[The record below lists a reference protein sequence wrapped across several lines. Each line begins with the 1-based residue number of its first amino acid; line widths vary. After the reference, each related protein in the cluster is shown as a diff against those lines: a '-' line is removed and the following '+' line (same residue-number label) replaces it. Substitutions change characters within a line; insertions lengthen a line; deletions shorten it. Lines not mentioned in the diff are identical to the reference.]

1 MAYIKKRGKT
11 WSVQISWYSNDERK
25 YKTKSGFATK
35 RDAQKWANEMCSSSR
50 AASSSK
56 AR

>member
-25 YKTKSGFATK
+25 YKTKST
-35 RDAQKWANEMCSSSR
+35 
-50 AASSSK
+50 
-56 AR
+56 